1 MRTIQAVGSKI
12 IFVQSM
18 NEGSVYKTSEFWAFL
33 VKLTMQKNSC
43 SPTSEGQTKQLREN
57 NRTRTFF
64 ITILPLTLAGFW

>member
-1 MRTIQAVGSKI
+1 
-12 IFVQSM
+12 M

-43 SPTSEGQTKQLREN
+43 SPASEGQTKQLREN

-64 ITILPLTLAGFW
+64 ITILPLILAGFW